1 MSADTPDETPDDMF
15 VEIVRS
21 GTVWRFER
29 EFLESNWTCLFGRGC
44 KGILDHDA
52 TELNQGCCSLGAH
65 FGATVAGWVA
75 APWVDQ
81 LGLDELGPWSPDM
94 DLEATFRTF
103 PTPGGPPPS
112 VRLLEDNE
120 TAWVERWRL
129 LAAARERIDTASFI
143 VRDDVFGLSFL
154 GHLVQRKNDGVAVR
168 LFVDAHGTKM
178 ARNVFTEDYL
188 DEVAGAGIEVKV
200 YRPLPARIAT
210 AVLTLEPAAAI
221 ASEHDKLILV
231 DRQQAL
237 LGGRN
242 VGAEYFAD
250 HALSPDAFHDVDVLV
265 EGAATCRALERAY
278 DAEYTCGAAKLVK
291 PESVNLSSQRDELL
305 GAYRA
310 MDAWLR
316 GRPQDAADAAGAPW
330 LSVLAR
336 DHPGLHGALADPRPP
351 AVRTE
356 VRLLDSAP
364 RHTRADDAITIGLR
378 RLLASSKHTVLIES
392 PYLVLSEEAVKL
404 LVAAGERGVA
414 ITIVTNSPSS
424 SDNAVSQAFFM
435 EQWPEILARVKHM
448 RLFVRGDGHNLHGKT
463 AVFDDSVSVVSTYNL
478 DPVSIYIQGEVALVA
493 TSPEFAARVSAP
505 ARRMIAQRGPT
516 TYEYQIA
523 RDEDGEPVLDG
534 DGMPQVVFGP
544 RDHSDPDAWTALAA
558 WWKLLRTMKDVA
570 GFDPIF

>member
-1 MSADTPDETPDDMF
+1 MLVA
-15 VEIVRS
+15 
-21 GTVWRFER
+21 G
-29 EFLESNWTCLFGRGC
+29 G
-44 KGILDHDA
+44 A
-52 TELNQGCCSLGAH
+52 SLGTW

-75 APWVDQ
+75 APWVDE

-103 PTPGGPPPS
+103 PAPGGPPPG

-120 TAWVERWRL
+120 LAWVERWRL
-129 LAAARERIDTASFI
+129 LASARERIDAASFI

-154 GHLVQRKNDGVAVR
+154 GHLLERSQGGVAVR
-168 LFVDAHGTKM
+168 LLVDAHGTKM
-178 ARNVFTEDYL
+178 ARNLFTEDYL
-188 DEVAGAGIEVKV
+188 DEVAGAGIDVRV
-200 YRPLPARIAT
+200 YRPLPQRIAT
-210 AVLTLEPAAAI
+210 AVLTLDWAAAI

-231 DRQQAL
+231 DRKLAL

-250 HALSPDAFHDVDVLV
+250 LALAPTAFHDVDVLV
-265 EGAATCRALERAY
+265 EGVATCRALERAF
-278 DAEYTCGAAKLVK
+278 DAEHECAATK
-291 PESVNLSSQRDELL
+291 PVEVEVVNLSSQHDELL

-316 GRPQDAADAAGAPW
+316 GAPQDAADEAAAPW
-330 LSVLAR
+330 LAVLAR
-336 DHPGLHGALADPRPP
+336 DHPGLRGALDDPRPP
-351 AVRTE
+351 GVRAE

-378 RLLASSKHTVLIES
+378 RLLASATRTVLIES
-392 PYLVLSEEAVKL
+392 PYLVLSEAAVEL

-414 ITIVTNSPSS
+414 ITIITNSPSS

-435 EQWPEILARVKHM
+435 EQWPEILARVRGL

-463 AVFDDSVSVVSTYNL
+463 AVFDDRISVVSTYNL
-478 DPVSIYIQGEVALVA
+478 DPISMAIQGEVALVA
-493 TSPEFAARVSAP
+493 DSLEFAARVSAP
-505 ARRMIAQRGPT
+505 ALRMIAQGAPT
-516 TYEYQIA
+516 THEYQIE

-534 DGMPQVVFGP
+534 DGEPQVVFGP
-544 RDHSDPDAWTALAA
+544 RDHSDPDAWVALSA